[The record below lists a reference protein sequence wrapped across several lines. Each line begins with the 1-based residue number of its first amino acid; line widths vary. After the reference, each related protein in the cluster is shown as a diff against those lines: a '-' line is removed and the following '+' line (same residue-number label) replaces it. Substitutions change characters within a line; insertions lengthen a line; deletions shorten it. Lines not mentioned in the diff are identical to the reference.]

1 MLRRPSVFM
10 RPSILISKQD
20 LPAKGKRND
29 EETISQ
35 DESSRSR
42 KLKPSSRSK
51 KSDLSTSGLSRSVS
65 LWEVQKQPMIEQIK
79 KDILDYLDNIIESAE
94 SLVLLR
100 NLIKKLNIAVII
112 YF

>member
-1 MLRRPSVFM
+1 M

-20 LPAKGKRND
+20 LPARGKRND

-35 DESSRSR
+35 ESSRSR

-51 KSDLSTSGLSRSVS
+51 RSDLSTSELSRSAS
-65 LWEVQKQPMIEQIK
+65 LRETRKQPMIEQIK

-94 SLVLLR
+94 SLVL
-100 NLIKKLNIAVII
+100 
-112 YF
+112 F